1 MAILRN
7 KNITFSLI
15 LMCLIVV
22 SPIANAQLGGLGGLG
37 GLLGGLLG
45 SITSIFNI
53 QGLLRCSVTGTV
65 STNNV
70 TSVPPPFPNAGIVL
84 QCAGQNVSSTTTNAN
99 GVFSLPTMGTI
110 FSPSTLLNSGCRI
123 IVTTPLTSCNASL
136 PAGGLLMAPLAL
148 LGATSSNGLS
158 ILDLVPGLFS
168 VVPNPFGLVG

>member
-70 TSVPPPFPNAGIVL
+70 TSVPPPFPSKFSVL
-84 QCAGQNVSSTTTNAN
+84 IL
-99 GVFSLPTMGTI
+99 F
-110 FSPSTLLNSGCRI
+110 
-123 IVTTPLTSCNASL
+123 
-136 PAGGLLMAPLAL
+136 
-148 LGATSSNGLS
+148 LS
-158 ILDLVPGLFS
+158 IKAGFDVDYVTLIYHTHTQQFFLLFIIHEL
-168 VVPNPFGLVG
+168 NNIHE